1 MTVARG
7 VCLIKVLVVDD
18 HDLVRT
24 GITRMLA
31 DIDGL
36 QVVGQADSGEESLK
50 KARELKP
57 DVVLMDVKM
66 PGIGGLEATRKLMRS
81 HPDMKVVA
89 VTVCEEDPFPTRLR
103 QAGAAGYMTKG
114 GGLAEMVQAIRLVFA
129 GQRYISPQIAQQ
141 LALKSFQPQVNNS
154 PFDLLSEREIQI
166 ALMIVGCQKVQTI
179 SDKLCLSPKTVN
191 TTVTVSTKSF
201 RSAAMLSLHCWQYV
215 TAWSMPA
222 PEMTQPFDPS
232 AFLATCSGRPGVY
245 RMFDSEARL
254 LYVGKAKNLKK
265 RLASYFRK
273 TGHAP
278 KTGAL
283 VARIAQIETTITAN
297 ETEALLLEQTLI
309 KEWRPPYNILLRDD
323 KSYPYVHLSDGNF
336 PRLSIHRGAK
346 KAKGRYFGP
355 YPSAGAIRE
364 SLSLMQKTFLV
375 RQCEDSFYKNRTR
388 PCLQYQIKRCKGP
401 CVGLVEPEVYAE
413 DVRHSVMF
421 LEGRSNALTDEL
433 NASMEKAAMALD
445 FERAAEL
452 RDQISLLRR
461 VQDQQSM
468 DGGTGDVDVVAAFVN
483 PGGAC
488 VHMISVRGGRVL
500 GSKNFFPQ
508 VGIEEEVGEVMSAF
522 LAQYFL
528 GGVERELP
536 NEVIVNVVHDDF
548 PTLID
553 AIEALRG
560 REMTISHRVR
570 GTRARWQQ
578 LAVTNAEQ
586 ALSARLANRQHVTA
600 RFEALAEVLKL
611 DEPPLRLECYDISH
625 SSGEAT
631 VASCVVFG
639 PEGPIKSDYRRY
651 NIEGVTA
658 GDDYA
663 AIHQALTRRF
673 SKIKDG
679 EGKLP
684 DILLVDGGKGQL
696 SMARDVLNELAVPD
710 LILLGVAKGATRKAG
725 FETLYLNDAAHEFTL
740 PGDSPALHLIQ
751 QIRDEAH
758 RFAITGHRARR
769 GKTRRTSTLEGVAG
783 VGPTRRRDLLK
794 HFGGLQELSRASIEE
809 IAKAP
814 GISKKLAESIYANLH
829 SE

>member
-1 MTVARG
+1 
-7 VCLIKVLVVDD
+7 
-18 HDLVRT
+18 
-24 GITRMLA
+24 
-31 DIDGL
+31 
-36 QVVGQADSGEESLK
+36 
-50 KARELKP
+50 
-57 DVVLMDVKM
+57 
-66 PGIGGLEATRKLMRS
+66 
-81 HPDMKVVA
+81 
-89 VTVCEEDPFPTRLR
+89 
-103 QAGAAGYMTKG
+103 
-114 GGLAEMVQAIRLVFA
+114 
-129 GQRYISPQIAQQ
+129 
-141 LALKSFQPQVNNS
+141 
-154 PFDLLSEREIQI
+154 
-166 ALMIVGCQKVQTI
+166 
-179 SDKLCLSPKTVN
+179 
-191 TTVTVSTKSF
+191 
-201 RSAAMLSLHCWQYV
+201 
-215 TAWSMPA
+215 
-222 PEMTQPFDPS
+222 MTQSFDPS

-245 RMFDSEARL
+245 RMFDIDGRL

-278 KTGAL
+278 KTSAL
-283 VARIAQIETTITAN
+283 VGRIAQIETTITAN

-309 KEWRPPYNILLRDD
+309 KESRPPYNILLRDD
-323 KSYPYVHLSDGNF
+323 KSYPYVHLSDGEF

-364 SLSLMQKTFLV
+364 SLSILQKTFHV

-388 PCLQYQIKRCKGP
+388 PCLQYQIKRCKAP
-401 CVGLVEPEVYAE
+401 CVNFVEPPVYAE

-433 NASMEKAAMALD
+433 NMLMEKAAMSLN
-445 FERAAEL
+445 FEQAAEL
-452 RDQISLLRR
+452 RDQIGLLRR

-468 DGGTGDVDVVAAFVN
+468 EGGSGDVDVVAAFVN

-488 VHMISVRGGRVL
+488 VHLISVRAGRVL

-528 GGVERELP
+528 GGGERELP
-536 NEVIVNVVHDDF
+536 SEVIVNVVNEDF
-548 PTLID
+548 PALID
-553 AIEALRG
+553 AIEASRG
-560 REMTISHRVR
+560 KEIAISHRVR

-586 ALSARLANRQHVTA
+586 ALAARLANRQHVAA
-600 RFEALAEVLKL
+600 RFEALAEVLNL
-611 DEPPLRLECYDISH
+611 DEPPQRLECYDISH

-663 AIHQALTRRF
+663 AMHQALTRRF
-673 SKIKDG
+673 SKINDG
-679 EGKLP
+679 AGKLP

-696 SMARDVLNELAVPD
+696 NMARDVLNELAVPD
-710 LILLGVAKGATRKAG
+710 LILLGVAKGTTRKAG
-725 FETLYLNDAAHEFTL
+725 FETLYLNDVAHEFTL
-740 PGDSPALHLIQ
+740 KGDSPALHLIQ

-814 GISKKLAESIYANLH
+814 GISKKLAESIYASLH

>member
-1 MTVARG
+1 MTA
-7 VCLIKVLVVDD
+7 
-18 HDLVRT
+18 
-24 GITRMLA
+24 
-31 DIDGL
+31 
-36 QVVGQADSGEESLK
+36 
-50 KARELKP
+50 
-57 DVVLMDVKM
+57 
-66 PGIGGLEATRKLMRS
+66 
-81 HPDMKVVA
+81 
-89 VTVCEEDPFPTRLR
+89 
-103 QAGAAGYMTKG
+103 
-114 GGLAEMVQAIRLVFA
+114 
-129 GQRYISPQIAQQ
+129 
-141 LALKSFQPQVNNS
+141 
-154 PFDLLSEREIQI
+154 
-166 ALMIVGCQKVQTI
+166 
-179 SDKLCLSPKTVN
+179 
-191 TTVTVSTKSF
+191 
-201 RSAAMLSLHCWQYV
+201 
-215 TAWSMPA
+215 
-222 PEMTQPFDPS
+222 PFDPS

-245 RMFDSEARL
+245 RMFDDATRL

-273 TGHAP
+273 TGLAP
-278 KTGAL
+278 KTAAL
-283 VARIAQIETTITAN
+283 VGKIHQIETTITAN

-323 KSYPYVHLSDGNF
+323 KSYPYVFLSDGEF

-364 SLSLMQKTFLV
+364 SLSLLQKTFFV
-375 RQCEDSFYKNRTR
+375 RQCEDSFFKNRTR
-388 PCLQYQIKRCKGP
+388 PCLQHQIKRCKAP
-401 CVGLVEPEVYAE
+401 CVRLVEVPEYAE

-421 LEGRSNALTDEL
+421 LEGRSNQLTNEL
-433 NASMEKAAMALD
+433 SASMEQAAMDLQ
-445 FERAAEL
+445 FEEAAQL
-452 RDQISLLRR
+452 RDQIGLLRR

-468 DGGTGDVDVVAAFVN
+468 EGGSGDVDVIAAFVN

-488 VHMISVRGGRVL
+488 VHLISVRSGRVL

-508 VGIEEEVGEVMSAF
+508 VGIEEEVAEVMSAF
-522 LAQYFL
+522 LSQYYL
-528 GGVERELP
+528 GSSERDLPAEL
-536 NEVIVNVVHDDF
+536 IVNVIPEDHEA
-548 PTLID
+548 LLD
-553 AIEALRG
+553 ALDTLRG
-560 REMTISHRVR
+560 RQLSISHRVR

-586 ALSARLANRQHVTA
+586 ALGARLANRQHVAA
-600 RFEALAEVLKL
+600 RFEALAEVLHL
-611 DEPPLRLECYDISH
+611 DEPPQRLECYDISH

-663 AIHQALTRRF
+663 AMKQALTRRF

-684 DILLVDGGKGQL
+684 DVLLVDGGKGQL
-696 SMARDVLNELAVPD
+696 NMAREVLNELAVPE
-710 LILLGVAKGATRKAG
+710 LILLGVAKGTTRKAG
-725 FETLYLNDAAHEFTL
+725 FETLYLNDVAHEFTL
-740 PGDSPALHLIQ
+740 KGDSPALHLIQ

-783 VGPTRRRDLLK
+783 VGPKRRRELLK
-794 HFGGLQELSRASIEE
+794 HFGGLQEIARASVEE

>member
-1 MTVARG
+1 MTA
-7 VCLIKVLVVDD
+7 
-18 HDLVRT
+18 
-24 GITRMLA
+24 
-31 DIDGL
+31 
-36 QVVGQADSGEESLK
+36 
-50 KARELKP
+50 
-57 DVVLMDVKM
+57 
-66 PGIGGLEATRKLMRS
+66 
-81 HPDMKVVA
+81 
-89 VTVCEEDPFPTRLR
+89 
-103 QAGAAGYMTKG
+103 
-114 GGLAEMVQAIRLVFA
+114 
-129 GQRYISPQIAQQ
+129 
-141 LALKSFQPQVNNS
+141 
-154 PFDLLSEREIQI
+154 
-166 ALMIVGCQKVQTI
+166 
-179 SDKLCLSPKTVN
+179 
-191 TTVTVSTKSF
+191 
-201 RSAAMLSLHCWQYV
+201 
-215 TAWSMPA
+215 
-222 PEMTQPFDPS
+222 PFDPS

-245 RMFDSEARL
+245 RMFDDAMRL

-273 TGHAP
+273 TGQAP
-278 KTGAL
+278 KTAAL
-283 VARIAQIETTITAN
+283 VGKIQQIETTITAN

-323 KSYPYVHLSDGNF
+323 KSYPYVFLSDGEF

-364 SLSLMQKTFLV
+364 SLSLLQKTFFV
-375 RQCEDSFYKNRTR
+375 RQCEDSYFKNRTR
-388 PCLQYQIKRCKGP
+388 PCLQHQIKRCKAP
-401 CVGLVEPEVYAE
+401 CVRLVEVPEYAE

-421 LEGRSNALTDEL
+421 LEGRSNQLTNEL
-433 NASMEKAAMALD
+433 STSMEKAAMDLQ
-445 FERAAEL
+445 FEEAAQL
-452 RDQISLLRR
+452 RDQIGLLRR

-468 DGGTGDVDVVAAFVN
+468 EGGSGDVDVIAAFVN

-488 VHMISVRGGRVL
+488 VHLITVRSGRVL

-508 VGIEEEVGEVMSAF
+508 VGIEEEVAEVMSAF
-522 LAQYFL
+522 LSQYYL
-528 GGVERELP
+528 GSSERDLPSEL
-536 NEVIVNVVHDDF
+536 IVNVIPEDHEA
-548 PTLID
+548 LLD
-553 AIEALRG
+553 ALDTLRG
-560 REMTISHRVR
+560 RELSLSHRVR

-586 ALSARLANRQHVTA
+586 ALGARLANRQHVAA
-600 RFEALAEVLKL
+600 RFDALAEVLNL
-611 DEPPLRLECYDISH
+611 DEPPQRLECYDISH

-663 AIHQALTRRF
+663 AMHQALMRRF
-673 SKIKDG
+673 SKIKAG

-684 DILLVDGGKGQL
+684 DVLLVDGGKGQL
-696 SMARDVLNELAVPD
+696 NMAREVLNELAIPD
-710 LILLGVAKGATRKAG
+710 LILLGVAKGTTRKAG
-725 FETLYLNDAAHEFTL
+725 FETLYLNDVAHEFTL
-740 PGDSPALHLIQ
+740 KGDSPALHLIQ

-783 VGPTRRRDLLK
+783 VGPKRRRELLK
-794 HFGGLQELSRASIEE
+794 HFGGLQEIARASVEE